1 MHTVSLLECI
11 MYVREWGKGWSA
23 GMLLSFIVFYSTA
36 CPFFFCTREKLPWT
50 EFAESAEEGITTTLV
65 KEVHVQC
72 SYVGGAY

>member
-11 MYVREWGKGWSA
+11 IYAREWGEGWST

-36 CPFFFCTREKLPWT
+36 CPFFCTCEKLPWT

-65 KEVHVQC
+65 KEVQC
-72 SYVGGAY
+72 SYVGGAC